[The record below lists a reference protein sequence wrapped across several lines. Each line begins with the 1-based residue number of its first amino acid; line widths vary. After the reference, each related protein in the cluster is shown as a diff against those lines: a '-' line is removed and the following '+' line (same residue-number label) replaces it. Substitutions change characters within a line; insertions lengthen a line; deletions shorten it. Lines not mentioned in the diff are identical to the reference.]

1 MEYIHK
7 QALVKLDH
15 AFGLLVFCFAVN
27 WLYNHPKQS
36 KSQTSAYVLGYNKIS
51 SYFVFALMLSF
62 PFNLSSAYSTWGQT
76 RQRICDYVNKA

>member
-15 AFGLLVFCFAVN
+15 AFDLPVFCFAVN

-36 KSQTSAYVLGYNKIS
+36 KSQTSAYVLGYI
-51 SYFVFALMLSF
+51 
-62 PFNLSSAYSTWGQT
+62 
-76 RQRICDYVNKA
+76 I